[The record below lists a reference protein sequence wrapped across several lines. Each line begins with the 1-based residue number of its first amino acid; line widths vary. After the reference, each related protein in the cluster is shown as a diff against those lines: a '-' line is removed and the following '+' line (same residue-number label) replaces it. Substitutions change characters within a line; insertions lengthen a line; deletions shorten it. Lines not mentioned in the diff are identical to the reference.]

1 VPLSDYDSGRFSEIM
16 VTPEERIRER
26 ERVAIA
32 TTAARLPIE
41 EVSWSGIWAGFM
53 TAMAVA
59 VVLTALGIA
68 VGISVLDVNPA
79 GAHDARSWTI
89 GAGLWT
95 FFTYII
101 ALFAGGVVATRTG
114 GYTVRPSGT
123 VVGTAVWVLS
133 LAAMLLFGVIRL
145 ALIATPLLRAPFG
158 PADGMPPAIAQ
169 ADPDLAAALTNGDVD
184 RATGRLADPT
194 TADRIASATGV
205 PRDRVTSTLA
215 DIRARLSAERGDPS
229 RAIANVRTGLADVAA
244 RAPGGAGAA
253 SGVPVPAA
261 PQPAATIVGWVT
273 FFVLIASL
281 GAAIAGAGV
290 GFRSAAIVR

>member
-1 VPLSDYDSGRFSEIM
+1 M
-16 VTPEERIRER
+16 VTPEERILER

-32 TTAARLPIE
+32 ATAARLPVE

-101 ALFAGGVVATRTG
+101 AVFAGGVVATRTG
-114 GYTVRPSGT
+114 RYTLRPSAA

-133 LAAMLLFGVIRL
+133 LVAVLLFGAIRL
-145 ALIATPLLRAPFG
+145 ALISTPLLRAPLG
-158 PADGMPPAIAQ
+158 PAGGMPPVIAQ
-169 ADPDLAAALTNGDVD
+169 ADPDLTAALTNGDVD

-205 PRDRVTSTLA
+205 PRDRVASTLG

-229 RAIANVRTGLADVAA
+229 RALASARTTLAGLAAQ
-244 RAPGGAGAA
+244 APGGSGAA
-253 SGVPVPAA
+253 SGVPVPA

-281 GAAIAGAGV
+281 GAAVAGAGV
-290 GFRSAAIVR
+290 GFRSVAIVR